1 MHAYET
7 RPLRLDLSTPTPT
20 STTPLR
26 ARAATGPLSSDWRL
40 RDAVLE
46 RVHEHGEATP
56 SRSESSQDAAAF
68 AGSLGGHSDDD
79 DCRRQRRRCRCPR
92 ERQAGGALLLALA
105 VYAQAPSVTASPIPE
120 SAASPSRLAGDH
132 RASPTAAPTRVA
144 NFSPAAAS
152 SPLDP
157 PQAVITHAPR
167 PRLRQRGPNIPPLYV
182 NSDGEWVQDYGW
194 TLRGRKGTA
203 VNPASTA
210 STAYATAM
218 EDHIPPTPSP
228 STATAGPEHTPDVA
242 GLGVDAGALASS
254 VGSTFSST
262 PTSTATSSSSSSP
275 SISIPN
281 GWQAIPRETNYYAVP
296 LVIAMSVL
304 VAVLVAIS
312 IFISVIVR
320 RKKRRRRKAAAARK
334 ARRLAAANGTTP
346 TDLDG
351 TNAMTEK
358 GWRGALEKVTG
369 RQARR
374 KKRKAKR
381 AATRAAAGAGGA
393 VAGERTEGEEE
404 GSAGRAPSVRRR
416 VRVTGF
422 TAAGLRG
429 SLRRRRRR
437 DGDGGDDGEEDG
449 RGGGDAEEEDE
460 NALTRSGTRS
470 STASVVED
478 TLTHRVAT
486 DRKSVV

>member
-7 RPLRLDLSTPTPT
+7 RPLRLDLSTSTPT
-20 STTPLR
+20 STPLR
-26 ARAATGPLSSDWRL
+26 ASATAAAATGPLSSTRRP

-46 RVHEHGEATP
+46 RVHEHGQAVP
-56 SRSESSQDAAAF
+56 SRSQSSRDAAAC
-68 AGSLGGHSDDD
+68 AGGTGGHSDDD
-79 DCRRQRRRCRCPR
+79 DGRRQRRRRCPH

-105 VYAQAPSVTASPIPE
+105 IYAQAPVATASPVPE

-144 NFSPAAAS
+144 NFSPPAAASS

-157 PQAVITHAPR
+157 PQAAAITHAPR
-167 PRLRQRGPNIPPLYV
+167 PRLRERGPDLPPLYV

-194 TLRGRKGTA
+194 TLRGRKGTP
-203 VNPASTA
+203 VNPASTTA

-218 EDHIPPTPSP
+218 EDHIPSTPSP

-242 GLGVDAGALASS
+242 GLGVDAGALSS
-254 VGSTFSST
+254 SAAGST
-262 PTSTATSSSSSSP
+262 PTSTATSSTSSSP

-351 TNAMTEK
+351 TNEITEK

-374 KKRKAKR
+374 KREKRSGQRLERLQEQVGRSPESERRARRKAVR
-381 AATRAAAGAGGA
+381 GERRVYGGVSALPGSLLQVCAGACVDGEGEMEMEEMMKKM
-393 VAGERTEGEEE
+393 VAGEETRTEKRTKGR
-404 GSAGRAPSVRRR
+404 SLGRAR
-416 VRVTGF
+416 
-422 TAAGLRG
+422 ALR
-429 SLRRRRRR
+429 L
-437 DGDGGDDGEEDG
+437 
-449 RGGGDAEEEDE
+449 
-460 NALTRSGTRS
+460 LRS
-470 STASVVED
+470 SRT
-478 TLTHRVAT
+478 R
-486 DRKSVV
+486 